1 MISFATV
8 FFDPG
13 ELQVSNGEL
22 KNVDSQI
29 KILTSQPTNSEA
41 RQASDGLRED
51 IERLEAKLQT
61 LTDANRPVITKKD
74 KQKVEKAHEEA
85 VKGEFSLSPLWRL
98 K

>member
-85 VKGEFSLSPLWRL
+85 VKGEFSLSPL
-98 K
+98 